1 MQKYF
6 LFAFAVLFTL
16 VSHAQVPV
24 ADSIGWSSRKNAFEK
39 ISMRSHASEGVV
51 QFHQDARIEKIVVEN
66 SSVLNTEV
74 QGYRVQVFSS
84 NAHRTAKEEAF
95 KLEQRLTQVF
105 PDHKVYVSYT
115 SPFWKVRIGDFY
127 TRKPPVHSWMCYWGL
142 SLPRKETYSER
153 SHYSFRITTKWIQS
167 TSINPSYSI
176 RKRPLKLPDITK
188 KFSN

>member
-127 TRKPPVHSWMCYWGL
+127 TPEAARTFMDVLLGTFP
-142 SLPRKETYSER
+142 SLRKETYTVR
-153 SHYSFRITTKWIQS
+153 DRITVS
-167 TSINPSYSI
+167 E
-176 RKRPLKLPDITK
+176 
-188 KFSN
+188 

>member
-1 MQKYF
+1 MTDRMQKYF
-6 LFAFAVLFTL
+6 LFAFAILFTL
-16 VSHAQVPV
+16 VSHAQVP
-24 ADSIGWSSRKNAFEK
+24 ATDNTGWNNRKNAFEK
-39 ISMRSHASEGVV
+39 ISMKNHASEGVV
-51 QFHQDARIEKIVVEN
+51 QFNQDARIEKIVVEN

-127 TRKPPVHSWMCYWGL
+127 TPEAARTFMDVLLGTFP
-142 SLPRKETYSER
+142 SLRKETYTVR
-153 SHYSFRITTKWIQS
+153 DRITVS
-167 TSINPSYSI
+167 E
-176 RKRPLKLPDITK
+176 
-188 KFSN
+188 